1 MIDYNTA
8 WVELVS
14 CFSLYVMWQTLT
26 TKGDFIANFLFYKD
40 FTLNR

>member
-8 WVELVS
+8 WVS

-26 TKGDFIANFLFYKD
+26 TKGYFIANFSVDKD